1 MLAPSDASRNRTLP
15 GYGML
20 LEIGRCQVG
29 SDGCSPH
36 QMLLDTG
43 GYRVCKDGGSPQMVA
58 RGFLQFLGDYS
69 FNSSPQIQLTQKQ
82 TLCSRN
88 AFNFLCKKLNGSGSL
103 QRKQ

>member
-1 MLAPSDASRNRTLP
+1 
-15 GYGML
+15 ML

-36 QMLLDTG
+36 RMLLDTG
-43 GYRVCKDGGSPQMVA
+43 GYRV
-58 RGFLQFLGDYS
+58 LGNYS

-88 AFNFLCKKLNGSGSL
+88 AFNFLCKKSNGSGSL
-103 QRKQ
+103 QENNEPIEKIVVVYNAFGG